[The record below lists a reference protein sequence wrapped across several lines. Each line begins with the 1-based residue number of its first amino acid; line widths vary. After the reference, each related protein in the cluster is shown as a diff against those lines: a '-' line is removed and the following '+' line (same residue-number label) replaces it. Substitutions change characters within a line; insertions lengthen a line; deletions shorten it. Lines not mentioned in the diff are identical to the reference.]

1 MPKQNK
7 KIFYWELGST
17 LFIIFVGAFLHFVYQ
32 LSSYSEIVAFFAP
45 VNESVWE
52 HLKLGFWPLFIF
64 MIIEYFFLN
73 KLVRNFFLAKFI
85 GVLAMEFTIIII
97 FYSYTG
103 LTKNNIFVIDI
114 SSFILGTI
122 ICGLICLK
130 FYQLKFKIDY
140 NPLGAI
146 GLILIA
152 LTFMVLTLYPPKVP
166 IFFDTTVNQYGIPQQ
181 INEGFTCQQNQDC
194 QKINC
199 LKYDTKVKSGFK
211 PYCQNQQCRC
221 LCLNCE

>member
-1 MPKQNK
+1 MFKNK

-52 HLKLGFWPLFIF
+52 HLKLGFWTLFIF
-64 MIIEYFFLN
+64 LIIEYFFIN
-73 KLVRNFFLAKFI
+73 KLVRNFFLAKFVGI
-85 GVLAMEFTIIII
+85 IAMELTIVII
-97 FYSYTG
+97 FYSYIFF
-103 LTKNNIFVIDI
+103 TKENILVIDI
-114 SSFILGTI
+114 SSFIIGAI

-130 FYQLKFKIDY
+130 IYKLKLKTNFDSIA
-140 NPLGAI
+140 AI

-152 LTFMVLTLYPPKVP
+152 FVSMFLTFFPPKLP
-166 IFFDTTVNQYGIPQQ
+166 IFFDNSINQYGIPQH
-181 INEGFTCQQNQDC
+181 INEGSVCQQNQDC